1 MTKSKN
7 PKQKRNRRILI
18 SLSVIIVLLVL
29 GWFTG
34 IIGKEDK
41 TKVETEAIQK
51 RKITEKVSASGKLKP
66 SKEIKLSA
74 DVSGEIVKLPV
85 KEGDQVKKGD
95 LLVKIKP
102 DAYQAAVD
110 RAEAS
115 LNQAKANLANTKAQL
130 TEAKAQYK
138 RLKQRFERNKR
149 LFEKEAISESKFEQI
164 KSEYET
170 QKARIESTKQSI
182 KGARFNVASAKANL
196 SEAQDNLDKTSI
208 YAPANGTVSL
218 LNMEKGERVVGTM
231 QMEGTEIMR
240 IADLN
245 VMEVEVD
252 VNENDIIRIAH
263 GDTAVIDVDAFINEK
278 FKGVVTQIANSAR
291 SGSSESMGASS
302 DQVTNFPVK
311 IRILKSSYDHLID
324 TTQNITTPFRPGM
337 SAIVEIMT
345 QTRKDVTGVPILSV
359 TTRKPEIQQSQSST
373 NNDPQ
378 EVVFLYK
385 DGMAL
390 RKSVTTGIQDDYYIQ
405 IKDGVKKGQQVISGP
420 YNVVSKILKDSMNV
434 SIQTKSDQTASF

>member
-1 MTKSKN
+1 MAKSKN
-7 PKQKRNRRILI
+7 PKQKRNRRIII
-18 SLSVIIVLLVL
+18 SLSLIIVLFVIA
-29 GWFTG
+29 WFTG

-41 TKVETEAIQK
+41 TKVETEEIQK
-51 RKITEKVSASGKLKP
+51 RTITEKVSASGKLKP

-130 TEAKAQYK
+130 TEVRGRYK

-149 LFEKEAISESKFEQI
+149 LFEKDAISESEFEQI
-164 KSEYET
+164 KSEYKI
-170 QKARIESTKQSI
+170 QKARVESTKQSI
-182 KGARFNVASAKANL
+182 KGARFNVESSKANL

-208 YAPANGTVSL
+208 YAPDNGTVSL
-218 LNMEKGERVVGTM
+218 LNVEKGERVVGTM

-240 IADLN
+240 IADLS

-252 VNENDIIRIAH
+252 VNENDINRIAKN
-263 GDTAVIDVDAFINEK
+263 DTASIDVDAFINEK
-278 FKGVVTQIANSAR
+278 FKGIVTEIANSAR
-291 SGSSESMGASS
+291 SESSGSMGSSA

-311 IRILKSSYDHLID
+311 IRIRKSSYDHLID
-324 TTQNITTPFRPGM
+324 TSQAISTPFRPGM
-337 SAIVEIMT
+337 SSIVEIMT
-345 QTRKDVTGVPILSV
+345 ETKKAVKSVPILSV
-359 TTRKPEIQQSQSST
+359 TTRKPERKQDQQSYDD
-373 NNDPQ
+373 DPK
-378 EVVFLYK
+378 EVVFLYQ
-385 DGMAL
+385 GGIAL
-390 RKSVTTGIQDDYYIQ
+390 RKKVTTGIQDDYYIQ
-405 IKDGVKKGQQVISGP
+405 IKEGVKPGEQVISGP
-420 YNVVSKILKDSMNV
+420 YNVVSKVLKDSMNV
-434 SIQTKSDQTASF
+434 TIKKNTKPTSSF